1 MFRVVFQDAKT
12 WRNLMTAISTL
23 IEEAD
28 FNATD
33 EGLKLRSMD
42 PSHVAMVDFY
52 WPKEAFEEYVC
63 EKPTV
68 MRVSL
73 TSMLKLLRRSKSEE
87 SLVISYDE
95 ESRKINLNL
104 KGKISKNFIMPTLEP
119 TEEEVPTPKI
129 SFNAKIRLMSETLKE
144 IVEDSEAVSDNIRLE
159 ATQDSLLVKASSELS
174 SLNMELTKDD
184 GALIEIDVKENS
196 TATFNLNYLGEMVKA
211 GSATS
216 EVASLEFSTNMPI
229 RLEFEM
235 PQQGRLTYYLAPRI
249 EAE

>member
-1 MFRVVFQDAKT
+1 MFKAIVQDAKT

-28 FNATD
+28 FNATS

-52 WPKEAFEEYVC
+52 WPKEAFEEYTC
-63 EKPTV
+63 DKPTI

-95 ESRKINLNL
+95 EAKKVNLNL
-104 KGKISKNFIMPTLEP
+104 KGKILKNFIMPTLEP
-119 TEEEVPTPKI
+119 VEEEVPTPKL
-129 SFNAKIRLMSETLKE
+129 SFNARIKLMSETLKE

-159 ATQDSLLVKASSELS
+159 ATQDKLLVKASSELS
-174 SLNMELTKDD
+174 SVNMELTKDD

-196 TATFNLNYLGEMVKA
+196 TATFNLNYLGEMVKS

-216 EVASLEFSTNMPI
+216 ELALLEFSTNMPI